1 MLESPLAWLLTAS
14 KNVKVSFLQ
23 GFFESAAKIDAEKGR
38 VAVKVPP
45 LHAPV
50 VLKLL
55 LEVGA
60 YPMASSV
67 EPSEFAVSVDD
78 AARIPLFSPVTGSR
92 KFDRVL
98 SLARLEHGPRE

>member
-1 MLESPLAWLLTAS
+1 MPMLESPLAWLLTAS

-38 VAVKVPP
+38 VAVEVPP

-60 YPMASSV
+60 YPAEVGAYWESQVASSGAGV
-67 EPSEFAVSVDD
+67 
-78 AARIPLFSPVTGSR
+78 PLAPFETPYGT
-92 KFDRVL
+92 
-98 SLARLEHGPRE
+98 